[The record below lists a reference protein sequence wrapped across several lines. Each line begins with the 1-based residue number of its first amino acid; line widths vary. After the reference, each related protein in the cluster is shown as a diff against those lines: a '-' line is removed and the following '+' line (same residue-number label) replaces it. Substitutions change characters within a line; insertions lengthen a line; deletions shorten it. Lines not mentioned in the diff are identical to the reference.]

1 MEIYF
6 APMEGMTSPLLRRT
20 HAAAFGGCDKYYS
33 PFISTNEAI
42 SMNNKELEDVDHDQ
56 NTGLNLI
63 PQIISNSAYQ
73 SAQYIKLLSE
83 KYGYEEVNINL
94 GCPSGTVVAKG
105 KGSGMLR
112 DPDAMDAYLGELK
125 EELDK
130 LSDEGVK
137 IPGVS
142 IKTRIGFYDPGE
154 HIRITQ
160 ILKAHPAYQVTV
172 HPRTRKQMYGGEV
185 NLDAFAHMYDELKS
199 AGMGIVY
206 NGDIRRPEDCE
217 RITERFPDLDA
228 VMIGR
233 GLLADPS
240 LARRIKGGEKASA
253 QEYSDYMEK
262 ILDGYIV
269 KIGVE
274 NFILAKMKDLC
285 NFSKSFFSG
294 NDKGFKEMC
303 KADSVE
309 TFRVCMKQYI
319 KNSVMN
325 Y

>member
-56 NTGLNLI
+56 NSGLNLI

-73 SAQYIKLLSE
+73 SAMYIKLLSE

-112 DPDAMDAYLGELK
+112 DPDAMDAYLGGLK

-137 IPGVS
+137 IPKVS

-160 ILKAHPAYQVTV
+160 ILKAHPAFQVTV
-172 HPRTRKQMYGGEV
+172 HPRTRKQMYGGEAD
-185 NLDAFAHMYDELKS
+185 LDAFAHMYDELKS
-199 AGMGIVY
+199 EGVGIVY
-206 NGDIRRPEDCE
+206 NGDIKRPEDCE

-253 QEYSDYMEK
+253 KEYSDYMEK
-262 ILDGYIV
+262 ILEGYIL

-285 NFSKSFFSG
+285 NFMKPFFSG
-294 NDKGFKEMC
+294 NEKGFKEMC

-319 KNSVMN
+319 RNSN
-325 Y
+325 IY

>member
-56 NTGLNLI
+56 NSGLNLI

-73 SAQYIKLLSE
+73 SAMYIKLLSE

-112 DPDAMDAYLGELK
+112 DPNAMDAYLGGLK

-137 IPGVS
+137 IPKVS

-160 ILKAHPAYQVTV
+160 ILKAHPAFQVTV
-172 HPRTRKQMYGGEV
+172 HPRTRKQMYGGEAD
-185 NLDAFAHMYDELKS
+185 LDAFAHMYDELKS
-199 AGMGIVY
+199 EGVGIVY
-206 NGDIRRPEDCE
+206 NGDIKRPEDCE

-253 QEYSDYMEK
+253 KEYSDYMEK
-262 ILDGYIV
+262 ILDGYIL

-285 NFSKSFFSG
+285 NFMKPFFSG
-294 NDKGFKEMC
+294 NEKGFKEMC

-319 KNSVMN
+319 RNSN
-325 Y
+325 IY

>member
-6 APMEGMTSPLLRRT
+6 APMEGMTSPLLRRN
-20 HAAAFGGCDKYYS
+20 HAQCFGGCDKYYS

-42 SMNNKELEDVDHDQ
+42 SMNNKELEDVDHEQ
-56 NTGLNLI
+56 NKGLTLI

-73 SAQYIKLLSE
+73 SAMYIKLLSE
-83 KYGYEEVNINL
+83 KYGYDEVNINL
-94 GCPSGTVVAKG
+94 GCPSGTVVSKG

-112 DPDAMDAYLGELK
+112 DPEAMDAYLGGLQ
-125 EELDK
+125 EELAK
-130 LSDEGVK
+130 LSDEGVS
-137 IPGVS
+137 IPKVS
-142 IKTRIGFYDPGE
+142 IKTRIGFYEPEE

-160 ILKAHPAYQVTV
+160 ILKSHPAYQVTV

-185 NLDAFAHMYDELKS
+185 NLDAFAHMYDELRS
-199 AGMGIVY
+199 AGIGVVY
-206 NGDIRRPEDCE
+206 NGDIKRPGDSEE
-217 RITERFPDLDA
+217 ILERFPDLDA

-253 QEYSDYMEK
+253 SEYAEYMEK
-262 ILDGYIV
+262 ILDGYIQ

-285 NFSKSFFSG
+285 NFMKPFFYG
-294 NDKGFKEMC
+294 NDKGFKDMC
-303 KADSVE
+303 KADTVE
-309 TFRVCMKQYI
+309 TFRICMKQYI
-319 KNSVMN
+319 KNSNMIE
-325 Y
+325 

>member
-20 HAAAFGGCDKYYS
+20 HAACFGGCDKYFS

-56 NTGLNLI
+56 NKGLALI
-63 PQIISNSAYQ
+63 PQIISNSAFQ
-73 SAQYIKLLSE
+73 SAMYIKLLSE

-94 GCPSGTVVAKG
+94 GCPSGTVVSKG

-112 DPDAMDAYLGELK
+112 EPKALDLYLGGLK

-130 LSDEGVK
+130 LSNEGVK
-137 IPGVS
+137 IPKIS
-142 IKTRIGFYDPGE
+142 LKTRIGFYEPGE
-154 HIRITQ
+154 HIKITQ
-160 ILKAHPAYQVTV
+160 ILKSHPAYQVTV

-199 AGMGIVY
+199 VGVRIVY
-206 NGDIRRPEDCE
+206 NGDINRPADYV

-240 LARRIKGGEKASA
+240 LARRSKGGEKASA
-253 QEYSDYMEK
+253 SEYCEYMEK
-262 ILDGYIV
+262 ILDGYID

-274 NFILAKMKDLC
+274 KFVLAKMKDLC
-285 NFSKSFFSG
+285 NFSKSFFYG

-303 KADSVE
+303 KADSAE
-309 TFRVCMKQYI
+309 SFRVSMKQYI
-319 KNSVMN
+319 KNSNMIE
-325 Y
+325 

>member
-20 HAAAFGGCDKYYS
+20 HAACFGGCDKYFS

-42 SMNNKELEDVDHDQ
+42 SMNNKELEDVDHEQ
-56 NTGLNLI
+56 NRGLDLI

-73 SAQYIKLLSE
+73 SALYIKLLSE

-94 GCPSGTVVAKG
+94 GCPSGTVVSKG

-112 DPDAMDAYLGELK
+112 DPDALDLYLGGLK

-130 LSDEGVK
+130 LSDGGVK
-137 IPGVS
+137 IPKIS
-142 IKTRIGFYDPGE
+142 LKTRIGFYEPGE
-154 HIRITQ
+154 HIRVTQ
-160 ILKAHPAYQVTV
+160 ILKAHPAYQVTI
-172 HPRTRKQMYGGEV
+172 HPRTRKQMYGGDV

-199 AGMGIVY
+199 VGVRIVY
-206 NGDIRRPEDCE
+206 NGDINRTADYV

-240 LARRIKGGEKASA
+240 LARRIKGGEKATA
-253 QEYSDYMEK
+253 AEYSDYMER
-262 ILDGYIV
+262 ILDGYIE

-274 NFILAKMKDLC
+274 KFVLAKMKDLC
-285 NFSKSFFSG
+285 NFSKSFFYG

-309 TFRVCMKQYI
+309 SFRVSMKQYI
-319 KNSVMN
+319 KNSNMIE
-325 Y
+325 

>member
-56 NTGLNLI
+56 NSGLNLI

-73 SAQYIKLLSE
+73 SAMYIKLLSE

-112 DPDAMDAYLGELK
+112 DPDAMDAYLGGLK

-137 IPGVS
+137 IPKVS

-154 HIRITQ
+154 HIRITK
-160 ILKAHPAYQVTV
+160 ILKAHPAFQVTV
-172 HPRTRKQMYGGEV
+172 HPRTRKQMYGGEAD
-185 NLDAFAHMYDELKS
+185 LDAFAHMYDELKS
-199 AGMGIVY
+199 EGVGIVY
-206 NGDIRRPEDCE
+206 NGDIKRPEDCE

-253 QEYSDYMEK
+253 KEYSDYMEK
-262 ILDGYIV
+262 ILDGYIL

-285 NFSKSFFSG
+285 NFMKPFFSG
-294 NDKGFKEMC
+294 NEKGFKEMC

-319 KNSVMN
+319 RNSN
-325 Y
+325 IY

>member
-1 MEIYF
+1 
-6 APMEGMTSPLLRRT
+6 
-20 HAAAFGGCDKYYS
+20 
-33 PFISTNEAI
+33 
-42 SMNNKELEDVDHDQ
+42 MNNKELEDVDHDQ
-56 NTGLNLI
+56 NSGLNLI

-73 SAQYIKLLSE
+73 SAMYIKLLSE

-112 DPDAMDAYLGELK
+112 DPDAMDAYLGGLK

-137 IPGVS
+137 IPKVS

-160 ILKAHPAYQVTV
+160 ILKAHPAFQVTV

-199 AGMGIVY
+199 EGVGIVY
-206 NGDIRRPEDCE
+206 NGDIKRPEDCE

-253 QEYSDYMEK
+253 NEYSDYMEK
-262 ILDGYIV
+262 ILDGYIL

-285 NFSKSFFSG
+285 NFMKPFFSG
-294 NDKGFKEMC
+294 NEKGFKEMC

-319 KNSVMN
+319 RNSKI